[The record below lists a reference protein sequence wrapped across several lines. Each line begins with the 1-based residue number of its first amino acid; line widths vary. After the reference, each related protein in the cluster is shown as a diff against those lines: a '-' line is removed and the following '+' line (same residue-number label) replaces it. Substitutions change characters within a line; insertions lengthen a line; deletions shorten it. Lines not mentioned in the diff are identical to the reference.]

1 MAAYEETGGDGPY
14 WGLWFVFLLVHF
26 GVALLVG
33 VSCMAVARSVARSV
47 AFSVGIGH

>member
-14 WGLWFVFLLVHF
+14 WGLGFVFLVAYF

-33 VSCMAVARSVARSV
+33 VSCMAMARSVA
-47 AFSVGIGH
+47 SVGSGH

>member
-14 WGLWFVFLLVHF
+14 WGIWFVALFVQF

-33 VSCMAVARSVARSV
+33 VSCMAVARSA
-47 AFSVGIGH
+47 ASVGGGH